1 MKNLIKS
8 VIFIVVMLGGIA
20 LIGVGVPNLIN
31 AGTTSGA
38 VYDTNIKNG
47 LIYTISGVVM
57 FLVGYKFF

>member
-1 MKNLIKS
+1 
-8 VIFIVVMLGGIA
+8 MLGGIA
-20 LIGVGVPNLIN
+20 LIGLGVPNLIN

-38 VYDTNIKNG
+38 AYDTNIKNG